1 MWTLMIMNVAEKLH
15 TGFWNQSKKKKKK
28 KRQCASFRG
37 RTKGGEFHAD
47 TLAKTTDVIKMKNKI
62 FFVADATCYTQS
74 LK

>member
-1 MWTLMIMNVAEKLH
+1 MNVAEKK
-15 TGFWNQSKKKKKK
+15 NQP
-28 KRQCASFRG
+28 CASFRE

-74 LK
+74 LR

>member
-1 MWTLMIMNVAEKLH
+1 MIMNVAEK
-15 TGFWNQSKKKKKK
+15 KK
-28 KRQCASFRG
+28 QPCASFRE

-74 LK
+74 LR

>member
-15 TGFWNQSKKKKKK
+15 TGFWNQSKKK

-47 TLAKTTDVIKMKNKI
+47 TLAKTEDVIKMKNKI
-62 FFVADATCYTQS
+62 FIVADDATCYTQS
-74 LK
+74 LR